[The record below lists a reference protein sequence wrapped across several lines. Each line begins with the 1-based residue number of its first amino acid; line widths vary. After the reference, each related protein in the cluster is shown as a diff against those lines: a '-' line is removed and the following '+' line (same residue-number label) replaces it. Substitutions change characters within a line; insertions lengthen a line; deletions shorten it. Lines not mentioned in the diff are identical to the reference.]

1 MSSKVIR
8 AEVSPK
14 FHDESLERMIKR
26 FKKKVKKER
35 IIENVLNRRYYEKP
49 SAKRKKAERARKKVI
64 QKVHRQKNTFKDP
77 K

>member
-1 MSSKVIR
+1 MSSKIIR

-14 FHDESLERMIKR
+14 FHDESLESMIKR
-26 FKKKVKKER
+26 FKKQVKKER

-49 SAKRKKAERARKKVI
+49 SAKRKKAERARKKVV
-64 QKVHRQKNTFKDP
+64 QKIHRQKNTFKDP